1 MHISNLFGKRFFSHV
16 LFWFLLYLFFVSPT
30 LGYREDKIGY
40 MAAYAS
46 KLGPQMLMA
55 YGMIYMLIPYV
66 LNKWGKLLFS
76 LSVFALLYLVFVLYT
91 TIRYYG
97 FEIIFPDYYRV
108 PREFSYWWRITD
120 FRYFAQNI
128 IWFLFP
134 AVILMALQYYRHQ
147 KEAMALREQKKT
159 AELDALKNQLNPHF
173 LFNTLN
179 NLYALSLKKSDRAPE
194 VIAKL
199 SEILDYILYRCND
212 NFVSLSNEVTLLN
225 NYIALEKVRYGKR
238 VQVNFEHDITADVK
252 IAPLLLLTFLENAF
266 KHGVSQEINEAK
278 ISIRL
283 TTNEDE
289 IIFSIENSTPSYR
302 NTTKNNNR
310 EAIGLQ
316 NINKQLDLLY
326 LDNYKLDIK
335 ESKGLYCAILKLKT
349 E

>member
-1 MHISNLFGKRFFSHV
+1 MHKSNVLNKRFLSHV
-16 LFWFLLYLFFVSPT
+16 LFWLLLYLFFVSPT
-30 LGYREDKIGY
+30 LGYREDKLGY
-40 MAAYAS
+40 LMAYAS

-55 YGMIYMLIPYV
+55 YGMMYVLIPYV
-66 LNKWGKLLFS
+66 LNKWGKFFFS
-76 LSVFALLYLVFVLYT
+76 ISVVTLLYLVFIFYT

-97 FEIIFPDYYRV
+97 FELVFPDYYRV

-120 FRYFAQNI
+120 FHYFAQNI

-147 KEAMALREQKKT
+147 KEALALREQKKT

-212 NFVSLSNEVTLLN
+212 NFVSLLDEVTLLN

-238 VQVNFEHDITADVK
+238 VDVQFQHDIKGEIK

-278 ISIRL
+278 IMIRL
-283 TTNEDE
+283 MANEDE
-289 IIFSIENSTPSYR
+289 IIFQIENTTPSYNGKSQSDDR
-302 NTTKNNNR
+302 D
-310 EAIGLQ
+310 AIGLQ

-326 LDNYKLDIK
+326 PNNYKLDID
-335 ESKGLYCAILKLKT
+335 ENNDSYSATLKLNT
-349 E
+349 G